1 MAEVYEVGAT
11 PVEVSQNIGVQRASC
26 YRWSLWSG
34 YDPPTR
40 GESEYW
46 GSTYIVPSPSQG
58 PLPDDSQH
66 SQQTSTWRHTTLTTD
81 LYLTTHNTHNRP
93 LPDDTQHSQQTATW
107 RHTTLITDK
116 YPCLPVGFE
125 ATIPENKR
133 PQINPLEGAAAAVGA
148 LTHLIFKT

>member
-34 YDPPTR
+34 YDPQLEVNQNI
-40 GESEYW
+40 G
-46 GSTYIVPSPSQG
+46 VQ
-58 PLPDDSQH
+58 L
-66 SQQTSTWRHTTLTTD
+66 TSCRRRRRD
-81 LYLTTHNTHNRP
+81 RYLTTHNTHNRP
-93 LPDDTQHSQQTATW
+93 LPDDSQHSQQTATW